1 MALAM
6 NPVFRS
12 ANLIR
17 RTVSH
22 FLCRPHAQFVHV
34 LRPNQSMKVLRFS
47 LSSSLTSKGGG
58 AVRWKAVRS
67 LLA

>member
-1 MALAM
+1 MASAM

-22 FLCRPHAQFVHV
+22 LFCR
-34 LRPNQSMKVLRFS
+34 R
-47 LSSSLTSKGGG
+47 SSGVIPFCAPT
-58 AVRWKAVRS
+58 RHWR
-67 LLA
+67 